1 MPSLPN
7 GWKSANPRKKQL
19 FRLIVNSQLNWKESI
34 MRFKLILAFVDDDK
48 TDALLDAARNAGATG
63 ATIINNARG
72 EGLKKAR
79 GIFGME
85 ITTQRDVL
93 LFLVEEHHCR
103 RILETIAEVGEF
115 DDSSGT
121 GIALQLDVE
130 DALGVKHQIN
140 SLSEEL
146 KDEI

>member
-1 MPSLPN
+1 
-7 GWKSANPRKKQL
+7 
-19 FRLIVNSQLNWKESI
+19 

-48 TDALLDAARNAGATG
+48 TDILLETAREAGATG

-72 EGLKKAR
+72 EGLKKAK

-93 LFLVEEHHCR
+93 LFLVEEHRCR
-103 RILETIAEVGEF
+103 HILEKVAEVGDF
-115 DDSSGT
+115 DDTPGT

-130 DALGVKHQIN
+130 DALGVKHQIAT
-140 SLSEEL
+140 LSEEI
-146 KDEI
+146 KDKI